1 VIARRLRARSI
12 ACLIVLG
19 CIVPAAARAAQDGVF
34 VYHLNAPP
42 ESLDPAKAFNS
53 QRAQRVM
60 WALYEPLVNLSQ
72 DSKHV
77 EPALAESWEVGAD
90 GLTYTFH
97 LRKNVRFHDGTL
109 LNAEAVRVNLER
121 NYLPGSRF
129 YTADPPNV
137 RERVLANLLREI
149 VVRDEHTITLSLKT
163 AKVHLLFLFPIVSP
177 EALAKYG
184 SKIGEHPV
192 GTGPFRFVRWTSE
205 EVRLTANPDYWGGRP
220 KLTDISFR
228 IIGPS
233 ERTMQEFL
241 AGRLDFVPEVEP
253 VYLERIVA
261 NPKTKIIRVPSL
273 SVRYL
278 GFYVDRKP
286 FKDPRLRRAI
296 SKAIDV
302 ERAVLFTS
310 RGLAIPAYGPIPPG
324 GDAYDAGLKR
334 NRHDPA
340 GAKQLLAE
348 AAVPPEFRI
357 TLLFNA
363 GWSFFTELAQAIK
376 TDLAKVGVT
385 VDLAPSP
392 GYRELVAEIRQ
403 GKGDMFIYDWF
414 SLFTDPEIF
423 LSPLFQT
430 KAVDNLTRYSN
441 ADVDALLEQARNP
454 LVAASARL
462 ELYRKAQRIIVSDEP
477 MLFLFHEVRVSGY
490 NARVANLELNVHSLP
505 TDRFSRIQLKTD

>member
-1 VIARRLRARSI
+1 VIGRKFLSI
-12 ACLIVLG
+12 ALLVILAVP
-19 CIVPAAARAAQDGVF
+19 VPAMSAQDGVF

-60 WALYEPLVNLSQ
+60 WALYEPLVNLSK
-72 DSKHV
+72 DSKQV
-77 EPALAESWEVGAD
+77 EPALAESWDIGAD

-97 LRKNVRFHDGTL
+97 LRKHVRFHDGTP
-109 LNAEAVRVNLER
+109 LNAAAVRVNLER

-129 YTADPPNV
+129 YTANPPNV

-149 VVRDEHTITLSLKT
+149 VVQDDHTITLSLKT
-163 AKVHLLFLFPIVSP
+163 AKAHLLFLFPIVSP
-177 EALAKYG
+177 DALAKFG
-184 SKIGEHPV
+184 PKIGEHPV
-192 GTGPFRFVRWTSE
+192 GTGPFKFVRWTSD

-228 IIGPS
+228 IIGAS
-233 ERTMQEFL
+233 EKTMQEFL

-286 FKDPRLRRAI
+286 FNDARVRRAVA
-296 SKAIDV
+296 KAIDV

-324 GDAYDAGLKR
+324 GDAYDPALKR
-334 NRHDPA
+334 NRYDFT

-348 AAVPPEFRI
+348 AAVPREFRVS
-357 TLLFNA
+357 LLFNA

-376 TDLAKVGVT
+376 TDLAKVGVI
-385 VDLAPSP
+385 VDLVPLP

-441 ADVDALLEQARNP
+441 AEVDSLLEQARNP
-454 LVAASARL
+454 LIAPPARL
-462 ELYRKAQRIIVSDEP
+462 DLYRKAQRIVVGDDP
-477 MLFLFHEVRVSGY
+477 VVFLFHEVRVSGH
-490 NARVANLELNVHSLP
+490 NVRVMNLELNVHSLP
-505 TDRFSRIQLKTD
+505 TDRFSRIQLKTE